1 MIVLDPVEQR
11 VLGALL
17 EKQVTV
23 PATYPLTLT
32 ALRTACNQTSSREPV
47 MDLDERTIEEVAK
60 ALKARG
66 LLRIVWS
73 DTGRR
78 TLKHHQTLDEALG
91 LAGEQHAAARAV
103 LTVLLLRGPQSPGEL
118 RTRTERLHPFAD
130 RDDVQRTLVA
140 LAARPEPLVER
151 LERRPREQDHR
162 WRHLLGDA
170 EPVAPASASSASHV
184 SSASTGSAGGGTEA
198 LLGVGAGT
206 RDATVVATYD
216 AIAAPYAERLV
227 PELARMPFEQW
238 LLGRV
243 AAHAVALGAPLIE
256 VGSGPGHVTA
266 HLAGLGA
273 PAQGLDVSPAMVAEA
288 RRRFPD
294 LRFGEGDLR
303 RLLRPERAEGWAAVV
318 AWYSLIHLAAS
329 ELPEAV
335 AALARPLLPDGW
347 LVLAL
352 HAGPAGG
359 AVKHQPVWFEQR
371 VDVDIALH
379 DEHAVARVL
388 ADAGLVDVEWYRRG
402 PIVARD
408 EATERLYLLARRPA

>member
-47 MDLDERTIEEVAK
+47 TDLDERTIEEAAK

-118 RTRTERLHPFAD
+118 RTRTERLHPFVD
-130 RDDVQRTLVA
+130 RDDVQHTLEA

-170 EPVAPASASSASHV
+170 EPVASAPGPAGSPASA
-184 SSASTGSAGGGTEA
+184 GSGTEA
-198 LLGVGAGT
+198 LLGAGAGT

-294 LRFGEGDLR
+294 LRFDEGDLR
-303 RLLRPERAEGWAAVV
+303 RLLRPERAAGWAAVV

-335 AALARPLLPDGW
+335 AALARPLLPGGW

-359 AVKHQPVWFEQR
+359 AVKHQPVWFEQQ

-379 DEHAVARVL
+379 LEHAVARVL

-408 EATERLYLLARRPA
+408 EATERLYLIARRPA